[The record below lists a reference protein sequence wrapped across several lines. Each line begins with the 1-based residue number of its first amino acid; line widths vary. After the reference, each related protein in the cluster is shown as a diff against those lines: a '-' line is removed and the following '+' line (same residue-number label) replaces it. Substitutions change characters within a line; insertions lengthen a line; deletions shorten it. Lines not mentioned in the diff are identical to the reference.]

1 MLQLRICPNFTGGR
15 GEETG
20 RWSLGSSITYATAFF
35 TPSLN
40 SKQLMSRHF
49 STWLSLPLLR
59 VTDSELQHITCVCVC
74 LCVQVSACV
83 YTWECED
90 RDQPWIMLLRSHLL
104 FSSFF
109 SRDRHWTQHS
119 SAEWLARDLHRS
131 GYLHFPSTRNYKCMP
146 LIHSL
151 ILSNFLYSLHDI
163 HSGAIRKIII
173 VKSLL
178 WFIVYWRQ
186 RGLQVRCQPRS
197 WQELGFI

>member
-1 MLQLRICPNFTGGR
+1 MLQL
-15 GEETG
+15 
-20 RWSLGSSITYATAFF
+20 SSPLLWILSSSCLVIFQLDC
-35 TPSLN
+35 PSLYSGLLIVN
-40 SKQLMSRHF
+40 C
-49 STWLSLPLLR
+49 STLR
-59 VTDSELQHITCVCVC
+59 VCVC